1 MLQKG
6 GEGSILSTQE
16 SGCVCIEI
24 MTLVENFQHFQG
36 SVFVV
41 QKKKLLENLTEKNT
55 EDCQNYKK
63 GRASGHEYKD
73 WGNEGIRFFASENDS
88 VYPMYSNR
96 LIKVPKTNILEII
109 DFNYLLKLSKPKT
122 LTKSNNSLSEGRLRR
137 MNNYAESHLKTTIA
151 FDSDGLDHGLH
162 LGNDDMDLLGG
173 LVEQVR
179 NQVLNFEQRI
189 PRIDNL
195 FNNTPDENNDNF
207 NRMMNVLRGRN
218 ENGEANINHND
229 EGENDNDENENI
241 EDMIDVLNNQGYD
254 DIYDEDNQEAI
265 EEFSDVNEDEEDED
279 GEDEEYDED
288 EDEDDHEHDMM
299 VVEEIDASDESDQEE
314 RELENSHNPHYLQTS
329 NENNS
334 IRQAIV
340 RGGKQSI
347 EVNNE
352 QTLHVNSSTMNF
364 NLPYRTVFGYSD
376 LGIRGAMIDKE
387 NIILEVRNQIPKFK
401 H

>member
-63 GRASGHEYKD
+63 GRASGHEYKE
-73 WGNEGIRFFASENDS
+73 WGYEGIRFFASENDS

-109 DFNYLLKLSKPKT
+109 DFNSLLKLSKPKK
-122 LTKSNNSLSEGRLRR
+122 LTISNNSLSEGRLRR
-137 MNNYAESHLKTTIA
+137 INNYADSHRNTTIV
-151 FDSDGLDHGLH
+151 FNTNGLDHGLH

-189 PRIDNL
+189 PRLDNL
-195 FNNTPDENNDNF
+195 FNNTPDENNEIF
-207 NRMMNVLRGRN
+207 NRMIDELRGRN
-218 ENGEANINHND
+218 ENNEANIDNND
-229 EGENDNDENENI
+229 EAESDNDENENI
-241 EDMIDVLNNQGYD
+241 DDMIDVLNNQEYD

-265 EEFSDVNEDEEDED
+265 EELSDMNEDEEDED
-279 GEDEEYDED
+279 DEDDEDEEDEED
-288 EDEDDHEHDMM
+288 EEDDDDHEHDMM

-314 RELENSHNPHYLQTS
+314 RELENNHNPHYLQTS

-340 RGGKQSI
+340 RGSKISM
-347 EVNNE
+347 EVDNQ
-352 QTLHVNSSTMNF
+352 QTLRVNSSDMNF
-364 NLPYRTVFGYSD
+364 DFPYRTVFGYSD

-387 NIILEVRNQIPKFK
+387 NIILEVRN
-401 H
+401 

>member
-55 EDCQNYKK
+55 EDCQNYKN
-63 GRASGHEYKD
+63 GRASGHKYKH
-73 WGNEGIRFFASENDS
+73 WGDNGIRFIASENDS

-96 LIKVPKTNILEII
+96 LIKVPKTNILEIM
-109 DFNYLLKLSKPKT
+109 DFNPLLKLSKPKT
-122 LTKSNNSLSEGRLRR
+122 LTLSNNSLSEGRLRR
-137 MNNYAESHLKTTIA
+137 INNYSDTHLKTTIA
-151 FDSDGLDHGLH
+151 FNTDGLDHGLH
-162 LGNDDMDLLGG
+162 LGNNDMDLLGG

-189 PRIDNL
+189 PRLDNL
-195 FNNTPDENNDNF
+195 FNNTPDENNEIF
-207 NRMMNVLRGRN
+207 NRMIDELRGRN
-218 ENGEANINHND
+218 ENNEANIDNND
-229 EGENDNDENENI
+229 EAESDNDENENI
-241 EDMIDVLNNQGYD
+241 DDMIDVLNNQEYD

-265 EEFSDVNEDEEDED
+265 EELSDMNEDEEDED
-279 GEDEEYDED
+279 DEDDEDEEDEED
-288 EDEDDHEHDMM
+288 EEDDDDHEHDMM

-314 RELENSHNPHYLQTS
+314 RELENNHNPHYLQTS

-340 RGGKQSI
+340 RGSKISM
-347 EVNNE
+347 EVDNQ
-352 QTLHVNSSTMNF
+352 QTLRVNSSDMNF
-364 NLPYRTVFGYSD
+364 DFPYRTVFGYSD

-387 NIILEVRNQIPKFK
+387 NIILEVRN
-401 H
+401 